1 MGLEFSSLHSEL
13 SVQVFMRPPRIMLR
27 SLVELSQNNAQ
38 GMLPSLLGTRV
49 TALYAAMTFAMLTIT
64 YGAGASLGVVTPV
77 LQVSA

>member
-1 MGLEFSSLHSEL
+1 
-13 SVQVFMRPPRIMLR
+13 MLR
-27 SLVELSQNNAQ
+27 NLVELSQNNAR